1 LLGSDHILLTDL
13 KFLPPIPHTF
23 RLFLSMLVFPKVLVL
38 APLSSLPTLKIF
50 PLYNIQ
56 YHLFADDT
64 QCYALCWFLI
74 PDLVLRL
81 QKCIENLAESYAS
94 LRLQLNPLKSE
105 FIWFGTH
112 VTLSKISSPYL
123 ELTVAGATVQSSSFV
138 RDLGVILDSE
148 LKMKRHVNKM
158 ASTCYYHLRRLFQ
171 LRGCVRKNVMLH
183 LVTSLIL
190 TRIDSCNSV
199 LINLPVS
206 TVAPLRRLVT
216 VCS

>member
-1 LLGSDHILLTDL
+1 MLCPLL
-13 KFLPPIPHTF
+13 IPH
-23 RLFLSMLVFPKVLVL
+23 
-38 APLSSLPTLKIF
+38 
-50 PLYNIQ
+50 
-56 YHLFADDT
+56 
-64 QCYALCWFLI
+64 I

-112 VTLSKISSPYL
+112 VTLSKIPSPYL

-190 TRIDSCNSV
+190 TRIDSFNSV